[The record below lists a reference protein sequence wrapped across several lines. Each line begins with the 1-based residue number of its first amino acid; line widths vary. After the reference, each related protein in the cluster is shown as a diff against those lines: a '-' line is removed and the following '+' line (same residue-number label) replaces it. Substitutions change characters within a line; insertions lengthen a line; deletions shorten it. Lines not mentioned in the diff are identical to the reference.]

1 MNLDIPSIRTDFPIL
16 SRSIRGKQLVYF
28 DNGATN
34 QKPIEVIE
42 RMSDYYRNINSNV
55 HRGVHFLSQIATDA
69 MENARATVR
78 DFLHAASI
86 EEIIFTKGTTESIN
100 LVAHSYGKA
109 FVRAGDEIIVSE
121 MEHHANIVPWQM
133 LCEEKGAIL
142 KVAKVNDDGSLDL
155 DYLNSLFT
163 PRTKLLAITH
173 ISNVMG
179 IINPIQQIIS
189 HAHQNGIHVLVDG
202 AQAVPHTPVDV
213 QTLDADF
220 YVFSSHKMYGPMG
233 VGILYGKHELLQ
245 KMPPYQTGGEMIKEV
260 SFEKTTFNELPFKF
274 EAGTPMVAEILGL
287 ATAIEYI
294 QRLGISNIEA
304 YEKEL
309 FSYAN
314 QQLIQIKG
322 ITILGTAVNKASTIS
337 FNLEGIHHYD
347 LGSLLDQMG
356 FAVRTG
362 NHCAQPLMNRM
373 KLDGT
378 VRVSFAVYNTTD
390 EIDLFVQGVQKAQ
403 LMLL

>member
-1 MNLDIPSIRTDFPIL
+1 
-16 SRSIRGKQLVYF
+16 
-28 DNGATN
+28 
-34 QKPIEVIE
+34 
-42 RMSDYYRNINSNV
+42 
-55 HRGVHFLSQIATDA
+55 
-69 MENARATVR
+69 
-78 DFLHAASI
+78 
-86 EEIIFTKGTTESIN
+86 
-100 LVAHSYGKA
+100 
-109 FVRAGDEIIVSE
+109 
-121 MEHHANIVPWQM
+121 
-133 LCEEKGAIL
+133 
-142 KVAKVNDDGSLDL
+142 
-155 DYLNSLFT
+155 
-163 PRTKLLAITH
+163 
-173 ISNVMG
+173 
-179 IINPIQQIIS
+179 
-189 HAHQNGIHVLVDG
+189 
-202 AQAVPHTPVDV
+202 
-213 QTLDADF
+213 
-220 YVFSSHKMYGPMG
+220 
-233 VGILYGKHELLQ
+233 
-245 KMPPYQTGGEMIKEV
+245 MIKEV